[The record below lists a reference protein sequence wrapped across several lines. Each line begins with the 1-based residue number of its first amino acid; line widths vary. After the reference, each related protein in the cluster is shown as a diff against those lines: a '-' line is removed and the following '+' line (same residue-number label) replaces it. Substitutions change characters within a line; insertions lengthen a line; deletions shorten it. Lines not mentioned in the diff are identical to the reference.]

1 MRAWP
6 LSLEGAHRLE
16 LSRTDFLFQIFL
28 YCILQ
33 NEIKVKI
40 LNPATALMSAASK
53 DDVIL
58 SFIIRFLMSLGKGP
72 SASPQGIGL
81 VWKINTSLTVSCFLT
96 AHRSKYKVFYF
107 I

>member
-1 MRAWP
+1 
-6 LSLEGAHRLE
+6 
-16 LSRTDFLFQIFL
+16 
-28 YCILQ
+28 
-33 NEIKVKI
+33 
-40 LNPATALMSAASK
+40 MSAASK

-58 SFIIRFLMSLGKGP
+58 SFIIRFLMSLGKVP

-96 AHRSKYKVFYF
+96 AYRSKYKVFYF